1 MIFKFVNDDMSK
13 IKQLEEFIIKYL
25 KQAFIKKEI
34 DDNIEIIAGKIS
46 LQLNDFLNTVFKK
59 EILRTDF
66 NVEKVELDFF
76 EFYEELVSEFNP
88 KESNVRI
95 ENCDDKTLKNLL
107 DDWNMLKQVRE
118 FVDKCKKEGLR

>member
-1 MIFKFVNDDMSK
+1 M
-13 IKQLEEFIIKYL
+13 
-25 KQAFIKKEI
+25 
-34 DDNIEIIAGKIS
+34 
-46 LQLNDFLNTVFKK
+46 
-59 EILRTDF
+59 RTDF